1 MPVTGLDQVV
11 GSLKLQMNKAKGE
24 LTNKAITEMLIIGAE
39 NAANITP
46 RDTSTLINSQGR
58 QLWATATGQA
68 GAVYYGAKYAKW
80 VHNMPGTLRG
90 KPRAHFGVTGNQS
103 EFGPRQKVQFGG
115 GSLKGFYWDTTHGNS
130 DAQPKFLEIGMEEM
144 AKDAGAILKKYYA
157 VD

>member
-39 NAANITP
+39 NAATITP
-46 RDTSTLINSQGR
+46 IDTSTLINSQGR
-58 QLWATATGQA
+58 QLWTTDTGQA

-80 VHNMPGTLRG
+80 VHNATGALRG
-90 KPRAHFGVTGNQS
+90 KLRANKNG
-103 EFGPRQKVQFGG
+103 R
-115 GSLKGFYWDTTHGNS
+115 YWDPGGEP
-130 DAQPKFLEIGMEEM
+130 QFLKKGMEEM
-144 AKDAGAILKKYYA
+144 AQDAGAILKKYYA